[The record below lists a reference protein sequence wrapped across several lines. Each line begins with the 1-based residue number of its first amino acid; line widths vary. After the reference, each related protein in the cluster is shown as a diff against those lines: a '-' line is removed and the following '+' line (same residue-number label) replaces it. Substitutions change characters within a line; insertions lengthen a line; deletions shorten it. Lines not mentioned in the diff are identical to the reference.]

1 MKLAADNLNALNP
14 RLAQALRDLDPG
26 PIEELVR
33 RCTAP
38 GVDWIDLNPGY
49 LSKRH
54 YDRMAFLVE
63 TVEGVTDRG
72 LILDSPHPE
81 ILARGL
87 AVCRR
92 TPILSAL
99 SREPHKIDGIL
110 PLAVEYKTPLVVLL
124 MDERSRVPVSME
136 ERLALA
142 VELREKAV
150 AAGVPPH
157 RLIFDPVLPNLSW
170 PDAAHHVREVVKTVR
185 MLSGWSIFPEPVRTM
200 VGLSNLRSGL
210 RKRYPLDIEMR
221 CLAVLAG
228 AGLDT
233 VLADTVQ
240 PGFLGSYQAVKN
252 LVTDGQ
258 LEGRLSGS

>member
-14 RLAQALRDLDPG
+14 RVAQALRDLDPV
-26 PIEELVR
+26 PIRELVQ
-33 RCTAP
+33 RCASP

-63 TVEGVTDRG
+63 TVEAVTDRG
-72 LILDSPHPE
+72 LILDSPNPE

-87 AVCRR
+87 TACRK
-92 TPILSAL
+92 TPVLSAL

-110 PLAVEYKTPLVVLL
+110 PLAVEYETPLVVLL

-142 VELREKAV
+142 VELRETAM
-150 AAGVPPH
+150 AAGVAPH

-170 PDAAHHVREVVKTVR
+170 PDAAQHVREVVKTVR
-185 MLSGWSIFPEPVRTM
+185 MLSGWSIFPEPSRTM

-210 RKRYPLDIEMR
+210 RKRYSLDVEIR

-233 VLADTVQ
+233 VLADTAQ
-240 PGFLGSYQAVKN
+240 PDFLGAYKAINS
-252 LVTDGQ
+252 LVVDGEPKG
-258 LEGRLSGS
+258 LHGTP